1 MRCVA
6 WLVPFHV
13 QQDGRSSGEKKLGYA
28 GLCKRLTAWRT
39 DAPVHPCNS
48 HSMIGDMPT
57 PTSSPNGP
65 ISHVSR
71 RYAIATAVMS
81 WAR

>member
-48 HSMIGDMPT
+48 HSRIGTCLRQPLRQTDRFPT
-57 PTSSPNGP
+57 FQEDTLSQQP
-65 ISHVSR
+65 
-71 RYAIATAVMS
+71 
-81 WAR
+81 